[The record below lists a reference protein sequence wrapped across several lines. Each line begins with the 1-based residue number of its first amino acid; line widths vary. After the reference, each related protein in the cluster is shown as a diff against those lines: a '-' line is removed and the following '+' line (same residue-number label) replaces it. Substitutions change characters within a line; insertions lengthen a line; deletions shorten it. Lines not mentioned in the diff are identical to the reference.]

1 MKSRDI
7 SAMPS
12 ASARVAKR
20 IEAAGGALLIGAF
33 CDKRD
38 SAGNGAAR
46 RAANG
51 KKCIAATL
59 YARTVLGWPG

>member
-33 CDKRD
+33 CDKRG
-38 SAGNGAAR
+38 SARNGAAR
-46 RAANG
+46 GLAKI
-51 KKCIAATL
+51 KKGVPTRL
-59 YARTVLGWPG
+59 YARTVVGWLG

>member
-20 IEAAGGALLIGAF
+20 IEAAGGTLLIGAF
-33 CDKRD
+33 CDKRG
-38 SAGNGAAR
+38 SGGNDASRLAAD
-46 RAANG
+46 G
-51 KKCIAATL
+51 KKSCHAGL
-59 YARTVLGWPG
+59 YARTVIGWIG

>member
-33 CDKRD
+33 CDKRG
-38 SAGNGAAR
+38 SARNGAAGAPQMAR
-46 RAANG
+46 NACRAG
-51 KKCIAATL
+51 L
-59 YARTVLGWPG
+59 YARTVVGWPG

>member
-20 IEAAGGALLIGAF
+20 IKAAGGALLIGAF
-33 CDKRD
+33 CDNRR
-38 SAGNGAAR
+38 STRNGADHGVANRKKSVLAR
-46 RAANG
+46 
-51 KKCIAATL
+51 L
-59 YARTVLGWPG
+59 YARTVVTWIG

>member
-20 IEAAGGALLIGAF
+20 IEAAGEALLIGAF
-33 CDKRD
+33 CDKRARLRTGI
-38 SAGNGAAR
+38 AGA
-46 RAANG
+46 AANG
-51 KKCIAATL
+51 NKRTPARL
-59 YARTVLGWPG
+59 YARTVVAWTG

>member
-20 IEAAGGALLIGAF
+20 IEAAGEALLIAAF
-33 CDKRD
+33 CDKRAD
-38 SAGNGAAR
+38 VRKATGAGA
-46 RAANG
+46 
-51 KKCIAATL
+51 
-59 YARTVLGWPG
+59 